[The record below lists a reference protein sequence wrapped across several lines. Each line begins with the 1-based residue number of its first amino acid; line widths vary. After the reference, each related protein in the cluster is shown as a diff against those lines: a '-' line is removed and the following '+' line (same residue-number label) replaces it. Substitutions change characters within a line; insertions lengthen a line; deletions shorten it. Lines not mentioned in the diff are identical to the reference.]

1 MSHGAPLAVG
11 WLLQSPREQRTY
23 MAAFN
28 LMSLHMRSQQGK
40 GMPALLI
47 PLHWPYISAG
57 CQSRGLHPE
66 RLRRQKQLDEKTD
79 RRACLCLSER
89 VYLKNAS
96 YRLKII
102 AQLWNDQMLLFP
114 FLHMNIYCRL
124 PCYFY
129 MRKTKYPM
137 LFSCTVLSGL
147 RWWWQWCW
155 FCKKMFRR
163 AVNSWLREN
172 ESATILI
179 IIW

>member
-102 AQLWNDQMLLFP
+102 AQLWNDQMLLLPSFSTWI
-114 FLHMNIYCRL
+114 FIAVSLVTFTWEKQST
-124 PCYFY
+124 PCYSVVQYYQGYGDDGNDAGFVKKCSEEQWTVDWEK
-129 MRKTKYPM
+129 MNLQ
-137 LFSCTVLSGL
+137 LF
-147 RWWWQWCW
+147 W
-155 FCKKMFRR
+155 
-163 AVNSWLREN
+163 
-172 ESATILI
+172 
-179 IIW
+179 